1 MDYFDNTTLSDTS
14 KKMYS
19 RSIDKWLSAM
29 PPKSRKIESLLSTPD
44 KSYELLKKSLTTDTA
59 ETRHV
64 YLSSVMAIFRHC
76 PDICNTLP
84 DVQNLKSKWEQLVK
98 SNSQPIIERRM
109 ENRPTEMQEQ
119 KGGSRLLFN
128 DICKKRLEL
137 EKGSIGRLL
146 ISMYVLIPPV
156 RSDYYSTQI
165 VYPGDTITSPNY
177 ILIDGGTSKLVIA
190 EYKTSKIYGQIVHE
204 KLPKELHDEII
215 LSLQKQPREF
225 LFVNARNEPHTRD
238 TFSKWSSR
246 VLEKI
251 FGVVMTLTIIRHLYI
266 SNSLDM
272 NKMSTKQLTQIGKQM
287 GHSIVMQNQYRWN
300 NADDE

>member
-1 MDYFDNTTLSDTS
+1 MNYFEKTALSDTS

-29 PPKSRKIESLLSTPD
+29 PPKSRKIEALLIAPD
-44 KSYELLKKSLTTDTA
+44 KSYELLRKSLTTDTA
-59 ETRHV
+59 ETRHL

-76 PDICNTLP
+76 PDICNKLP

-119 KGGSRLLFN
+119 KGGVNLTFE
-128 DICKKRLEL
+128 DIRKKRLEL

-146 ISMYVLIPPV
+146 LSMYVLIPPM

-165 VYPGDTITSPNY
+165 VRAGEKIDYPNY
-177 ILIDGGTSKLVIA
+177 ILIDDTNIKLVIT
-190 EYKTSKIYGQIVHE
+190 EYKTSKNYGQIVHDS
-204 KLPKELHDEII
+204 LPQELCDEII

-225 LFVNARNEPHTRD
+225 LFVNARNEPFTRD
-238 TFSKWSSR
+238 AFSKWSSR
-246 VLEKI
+246 VLERL
-251 FGVVMTLTIIRHLYI
+251 FGVVMTLTIIRHLYVTSINFNKTSVKALEKI
-266 SNSLDM
+266 S
-272 NKMSTKQLTQIGKQM
+272 KKM
-287 GHSIVMQNQYRWN
+287 GHSLTMQSQYRWN
-300 NADDE
+300 NTDDE